1 MVCGIMKRT
10 WRRDLVLFA
19 QVFCVT
25 FVSASTVLLVGY
37 LALHSWRM
45 P

>member
-1 MVCGIMKRT
+1 MKRT
-10 WRRDLVLFA
+10 RRSSLWLFT

-25 FVSASTVLLVGY
+25 FVAASIGLGVGY